1 LGAVA
6 FLDRRFYGGT
16 SANWDDSLLFE
27 QASRLS
33 GDAERLLDLGAG
45 AGIVRQLDFRQ
56 LRATTYGV
64 DLDIRIRH
72 NPLID
77 YACIGNAEALPYRT
91 STFDAVVADN
101 VLEHLVAPDQVFM
114 EIARVLRP
122 GGLFHFKTPNKRHY
136 VPTIA
141 RLTPH
146 SVHEWVAR
154 LRGRLSADTFE
165 THYRANTARAVL
177 DLAAIARMKVEE
189 LRLVESRPEY
199 CRINPILYV
208 CGIGYERLVNS
219 SALFEPFRVVLLG
232 SLRKPQL

>member
-1 LGAVA
+1 MGAVT
-6 FLDRRFYGGT
+6 FLDRHFYGGT
-16 SANWDDSLLFE
+16 GANWDDSLLFE

-33 GDAERLLDLGAG
+33 GNSGRLLDLGAG

-56 LRATTYGV
+56 LRATIHGV
-64 DLDIRIRH
+64 DLDNRIRY

-77 YACIGNAEALPYRT
+77 YACIGNAESLPYRT

-101 VLEHLVAPDQVFM
+101 VLEHLVAPAQVFA

-122 GGLFHFKTPNKRHY
+122 GGRFHFKTLNKRHY

-146 SVHEWVAR
+146 RVHEWFAR
-154 LRGRLSADTFE
+154 LRGRLTVDTFE

-177 DLAAIARMKVEE
+177 ELAATARLNVEE
-189 LRLVESRPEY
+189 LRFVESRPEY
-199 CRINPILYV
+199 CRVNPILYV

-219 SALFEPFRVVLLG
+219 TELFEPFRVVLLG